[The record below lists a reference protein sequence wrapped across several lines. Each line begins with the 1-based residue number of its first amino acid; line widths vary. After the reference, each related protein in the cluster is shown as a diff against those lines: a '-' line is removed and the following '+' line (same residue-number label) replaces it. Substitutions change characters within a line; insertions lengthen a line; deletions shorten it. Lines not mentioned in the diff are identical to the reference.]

1 MPRADAVSS
10 IARGL
15 AKKYGSEL
23 PARTAATE
31 GGQLAG
37 RGNNYSVSKA
47 EKPRQSNSAG
57 VDQDGSD
64 YSYFIEAQLG
74 SDQSPLYMLI
84 DTGAS
89 TTWVMGSDCTTKAC
103 NMHNTF
109 KADSSKTLKDQ
120 AKPFAVEYGSGSV
133 SGSLVT
139 DTVKIAGLSVAMD
152 FGLTNVTSDEFT
164 QFPFEGILGLSIG
177 NGGPQNF
184 LVALKNAKLVD
195 SNVFAVSLS
204 RSADGFNDGEIT
216 FGGPNPDKFAGDI
229 SYTPVDPKHH
239 GSWAI
244 TMDDAEV
251 NGKPVGVTDKLAYID
266 TGTTYAFAP
275 AADVKKLYE
284 AIPGAEA
291 DGQGV
296 TWTLPCDTKAS
307 LALSFGGKTFP
318 VSAKDFL
325 SGPDEEKK
333 CTGNI
338 YGLEVVK
345 GAWLLGD
352 LFLKNVYTVFDMDQ
366 ARIGFASKPT
376 PARTSSGP
384 DSATTLVAT
393 STLDTGAV
401 IVTTMPSPE
410 SSATGSP
417 MGLGGHQSGD
427 AAATAAAD
435 TTESPSSE
443 SSGEHLRVGALWLSA
458 VWVLP
463 MFALMM

>member
-1 MPRADAVSS
+1 MGFVTFKMVQANTADTAPRADMVTRM
-10 IARGL
+10 ARGL

-23 PARTAATE
+23 PSRTAATE
-31 GGQLAG
+31 SGELTG
-37 RGNNYSVSKA
+37 RDNTYSVSKA
-47 EKPRQSNSAG
+47 EKPKQSNSAG
-57 VDQDGSD
+57 VDQDGTD
-64 YSYFIEAQLG
+64 YSYFIEAQFG
-74 SDQSPLYMLI
+74 SDQSPMYMLI

-89 TTWVMGSDCTTKAC
+89 TTWVMGSDCTSKAC

-204 RSADGFNDGEIT
+204 RGADGTNDGEIT
-216 FGGPNPDKFAGDI
+216 FGGPNPDKFTGDI
-229 SYTPVDPKHH
+229 SYAPVDPKHH

-244 TMDDAEV
+244 TMDDASV
-251 NGKPVGVTDKLAYID
+251 NGKPVGVKDKLAYID

-284 AIPGAEA
+284 AIPGAKA
-291 DGQGV
+291 DEEGV

-307 LALSFGGKTFP
+307 LALSFGGETFP
-318 VSAKDFL
+318 VSAKDFM
-325 SGPDEEKK
+325 SGPDKDK
-333 CTGNI
+333 RCIGNI

-366 ARIGFASKPT
+366 ARIGFASKSKGSP
-376 PARTSSGP
+376 TSSGS
-384 DSATTLVAT
+384 DSASTVA
-393 STLDTGAV
+393 A
-401 IVTTMPSPE
+401 PSR
-410 SSATGSP
+410 TGSP
-417 MGLGGHQSGD
+417 VGLGGQQLND
-427 AAATAAAD
+427 PTATAAAD
-435 TTESPSSE
+435 STDSPSSE
-443 SSGEHLRVGALWLSA
+443 SSGEHPQVGGSLLSA
-458 VWVLP
+458 VWVLS

>member
-1 MPRADAVSS
+1 MVSQ
-10 IARGL
+10 IARSL
-15 AKKYGSEL
+15 AKKYGSNL
-23 PARTAATE
+23 PSRTAATE
-31 GGQLAG
+31 AGRLAG
-37 RGNNYSVSKA
+37 RDNNYSVSKA
-47 EKPRQSNSAG
+47 EKPKQSNSAG
-57 VDQDGSD
+57 IDQDGTD
-64 YSYFIEAQLG
+64 YSYFVEAQLG

-89 TTWVMGSDCTTKAC
+89 TTWVMGSDCTSKAC

-139 DTVKIAGLSVAMD
+139 DTVKIAGLSVPMD

-204 RSADGFNDGEIT
+204 RNADGLNDGEIT
-216 FGGPNPDKFAGDI
+216 FGGPNPDKFTGDI

-244 TMDDAEV
+244 IMDDAEV
-251 NGKPVGVTDKLAYID
+251 NGKPVGVEDKLAYID

-275 AADVKKLYE
+275 AADVKKLYD
-284 AIPGAEA
+284 AIPGAKA
-291 DGQGV
+291 DDQGV

-307 LALSFGGKTFP
+307 LALSFGGKMFP
-318 VSAKDFL
+318 VSAKDFM
-325 SGPDEEKK
+325 SGPDKDKK
-333 CTGNI
+333 CTGSI

-352 LFLKNVYTVFDMDQ
+352 LFLKNVYTVFDMDE
-366 ARIGFASKPT
+366 ARIGFASKST
-376 PARTSSGP
+376 GKRASSDSG
-384 DSATTLVAT
+384 SATTHVAT

-401 IVTTMPSPE
+401 IVTTMTSPE
-410 SSATGSP
+410 PSRTGSP
-417 MGLGGHQSGD
+417 MGLGGHESAGPT
-427 AAATAAAD
+427 ATAAAD
-435 TTESPSSE
+435 TTGPSPSE
-443 SSGEHLRVGALWLSA
+443 SSGGHLQVGRSWLSII
-458 VWVLP
+458 WVLS
-463 MFALMM
+463 MLAFTMR

>member
-1 MPRADAVSS
+1 MAH
-10 IARGL
+10 GL
-15 AKKYGSEL
+15 ARKYGSEL
-23 PARTAATE
+23 PSRTAATE
-31 GGQLAG
+31 DGQLAG
-37 RGNNYSVSKA
+37 RDNKYSVSKA
-47 EKPRQSNSAG
+47 EKPKQSNSAG
-57 VDQDGSD
+57 VDQDGTD

-74 SDQSPLYMLI
+74 SGQSPLYMLI

-89 TTWVMGSDCTTKAC
+89 TTWVMGSDCTSKAC
-103 NMHNTF
+103 NMHSTF

-204 RSADGFNDGEIT
+204 RSADGLNDGEIT
-216 FGGPNPDKFAGDI
+216 FGGPNPDKFTGDI

-244 TMDDAEV
+244 IMDDAEV
-251 NGKPVGVTDKLAYID
+251 NGKPVGLKDKLAYID

-284 AIPGAEA
+284 GIPGAEA
-291 DGQGV
+291 DDQGV

-307 LALSFGGKTFP
+307 IALTFGGKTFP
-318 VSAKDFL
+318 ISAKDFL
-325 SGPDEEKK
+325 SGPDKDKK
-333 CTGNI
+333 CTGSI

-352 LFLKNVYTVFDMDQ
+352 LFLKNVYSVFDMDQ
-366 ARIGFASKPT
+366 ARIGFASKK
-376 PARTSSGP
+376 AAKRTSSG
-384 DSATTLVAT
+384 SGSSTTVAT

-401 IVTTMPSPE
+401 IVTTMTSPE
-410 SSATGSP
+410 SSRTGSP
-417 MGLGGHQSGD
+417 MGLGGQQSGEPT
-427 AAATAAAD
+427 ATAAAD
-435 TTESPSSE
+435 TTESPSSG
-443 SSGEHLRVGALWLSA
+443 SSGGQLRAGGSWLA
-458 VWVLP
+458 VVWVFP
-463 MFALMM
+463 MLALMM